1 MIGLIGDFIYSV
13 AYRKDQAGADLTSGG
28 ISPAFEFVYDLAKA
42 IVSKDP
48 EEIIKFI
55 TQYIDYERIFIA
67 SLENKLGDFY
77 QALNW
82 GGIPKNDNMADF
94 FSF

>member
-1 MIGLIGDFIYSV
+1 MPIKDGEKIKWTYLKQNTLGLDTV
-13 AYRKDQAGADLTSGG
+13 AAKG
-28 ISPAFEFVYDLAKA
+28 FE
-42 IVSKDP
+42 DP

-55 TQYIDYERIFIA
+55 TQYIDYERIFTS

-77 QALNW
+77 NALNW
-82 GGIPKNDNMADF
+82 GNIPKNDNMSDF